1 MQNKPIIVI
10 AGGSGFFGSYLC
22 DFFSEK
28 YQVVVLT
35 RGKTQGENG
44 VKYQHWDGKNVGDW
58 KESLEGAL
66 ALVNLSGK
74 SINCRFTEENKKAL
88 INSRVNTTQILAKG
102 IKSVVNPPKVWLNA
116 SAGAMYIAG
125 EKPNTEDDK
134 EFADS
139 FLSKMALAWEEAF
152 YKDELPKT
160 KRASLRISLILG
172 KEGGVFPVLKKIT
185 GMYLGGKAGNGKQK
199 MSWIHINDAAR
210 AVEFI
215 IQNQLEGPVN
225 FSSNKPLS
233 NQQFMQKFR
242 QAMNVSFGMPAPAFG
257 IKIGSYFM
265 GTEPSLL
272 LDSVNFIPQ
281 KLNDKGFD
289 FEYDKLKD
297 ALVNLLADE

>member
-28 YQVVVLT
+28 YQVIVLT
-35 RGKTQGENG
+35 RGKNQEKNG
-44 VKYQHWDGKNVGDW
+44 VMFQHWDGENVGDW
-58 KESLEGAL
+58 KDSLEGAL

-74 SINCRFTEENKKAL
+74 SINCRFTAENKKAL

-102 IKSVVNPPKVWLNA
+102 IKSVSNPPKVWLNA
-116 SAGAMYIAG
+116 SAGAMYVAR
-125 EKPNTEDDK
+125 EKPNTEEDK
-134 EFADS
+134 EYAAS
-139 FLSKMALAWEEAF
+139 FLSKMALLWEEAF

-225 FSSNKPLS
+225 FSSNNPHA
-233 NQQFMQKFR
+233 NQQFMRQFR